1 MSELSGPADHSLMR
15 VSDSDREQAA
25 DVLREAAGQGR
36 ISLDELDERLESA
49 YAAKTYAD
57 LAAVTHDL
65 PPSAR
70 MPAPPVQGATQI
82 SRIGGTPRSK
92 FSVAIMSG
100 ARRMGRWVV
109 PPTYVS
115 VAVMGGIELDLRE
128 AQFSEPVVTLHAYT
142 LMGGIQITVPEDVDV
157 DVSGLAFMGGF
168 DHNASGPGVAG
179 APQVRV
185 LGFALMGGVEVRRK
199 PVKAKRTPVEPG
211 AQGYIGGPGPGAIS
225 DATGNGTGE
234 DNGPPAVRG

>member
-25 DVLREAAGQGR
+25 EVLREAAGQGR

-57 LAAVTHDL
+57 LAVLIHDL
-65 PPSAR
+65 PQSGQV
-70 MPAPPVQGATQI
+70 PAPPVQGAIQT

-109 PPTYVS
+109 PRTYVS
-115 VAVMGGIELDLRE
+115 VAVMGGIELDLRD

-157 DVSGLAFMGGF
+157 DVSGVAFMGGF
-168 DHNASGPGVAG
+168 DHDASGPGVPG

-199 PVKAKRTPVEPG
+199 PVKVKRGKVEDG
-211 AQGYIGGPGPGAIS
+211 SQGVIGNSGSQDAIE
-225 DATGNGTGE
+225 G
-234 DNGPPAVRG
+234 

>member
-1 MSELSGPADHSLMR
+1 MSEVSGPADHSLLR

-25 DVLREAAGQGR
+25 EVLREAAAQGR

-65 PPSAR
+65 PESGR
-70 MPAPPVQGATQI
+70 MPVPPVQGATQI
-82 SRIGGTPRSK
+82 SRVGGTPGAK

-109 PPTYVS
+109 PRTYVS
-115 VAVMGGIELDLRE
+115 VAVMGGVELDLRE

-142 LMGGIQITVPEDVDV
+142 VMGGIQITVPEDVDV

-168 DHNASGPGVAG
+168 DHNASGPGVPG

-199 PVKAKRTPVEPG
+199 PVKKRPG
-211 AQGYIGGPGPGAIS
+211 KG
-225 DATGNGTGE
+225 
-234 DNGPPAVRG
+234 GPPAAVEGSPQDAIEG